1 MIKTK
6 EQLIDEYY
14 EKEVEFLQY
23 LAKRHAIREEE
34 LFPSPYDGFEMFEHD
49 LSICLIEN
57 IRLKGKR
64 WIKNHKTTD
73 DMEVIKEKLWKWVST
88 TKVPSELYGEI
99 RDDET
104 YYILNCMLK
113 DTYGVWFIDEEIL
126 KIQVKNAQRATCNV
140 KKMLLQLAKYIHH
153 VLKRGDVKWFESID
167 KTEESFIGMNLY

>member
-6 EQLIDEYY
+6 EQLTNEYY
-14 EKEVEFLQY
+14 EEEVEFLQY

-34 LFPSPYDGFEMFEHD
+34 LFPPTDDFEMFKHD
-49 LSICLIEN
+49 LSICLIEG

-73 DMEVIKEKLWKWVST
+73 DMEVIREELWKWVT
-88 TKVPSELYGEI
+88 GTKVPSELYGEI

-113 DTYGVWFIDEEIL
+113 DTYGVWFIDENIL
-126 KIQVKNAQRATCNV
+126 KIQVNNAHSATCRT
-140 KKMLLQLAKYIHH
+140 KEILRKLAQYIHH
-153 VLKRGDVKWFESID
+153 GLQRGDLKWFESID

>member
-14 EKEVEFLQY
+14 EEEVEMLQSI
-23 LAKRHAIREEE
+23 AKRHAIKEEE
-34 LFPSPYDGFEMFEHD
+34 LFPSPYDGFEMFKHD
-49 LSICLIEN
+49 LSICLIEG

-64 WIKNHKTTD
+64 WIKNHETTN
-73 DMEVIKEKLWKWVST
+73 DMEVIREELWKWVTSI
-88 TKVPSELYGEI
+88 KVPSHLYSEI

-113 DTYGVWFIDEEIL
+113 DTYGVWFIDENGL
-126 KIQVKNAQRATCNV
+126 KTQVNNAHHATCETKEIV
-140 KKMLLQLAKYIHH
+140 RKLATYIHH
-153 VLKRGDVKWFESID
+153 GLKRGDIKWLEGID